1 VRKFEDV
8 QYVQL
13 LLHPTERKLAIRP
26 CSATDAH
33 RIRWRGDPG
42 KPITTKTICCPHF
55 GTALF
60 QIMNWN
66 PDYLYHIRG
75 SWAARARDEIIVFT
89 LSNAVPAAIME
100 TVSDEDE
107 ETVRRRV
114 DMCPEEWSDTF
125 GDDFY
130 DYALDNSFYFL
141 APKTE
146 WKADSKG
153 VDVPGTQQ
161 LMIKT
166 EEDLG
171 NSMEILKYKVNNSDG
186 Q

>member
-1 VRKFEDV
+1 
-8 QYVQL
+8 
-13 LLHPTERKLAIRP
+13 
-26 CSATDAH
+26 
-33 RIRWRGDPG
+33 
-42 KPITTKTICCPHF
+42 
-55 GTALF
+55 
-60 QIMNWN
+60 
-66 PDYLYHIRG
+66 
-75 SWAARARDEIIVFT
+75 
-89 LSNAVPAAIME
+89 
-100 TVSDEDE
+100 
-107 ETVRRRV
+107 TVRRRV

-153 VDVPGTQQ
+153 VDVPGTQR

-166 EEDLG
+166 DEDLG